1 MNQKELNE
9 IRRRWKLDRNAAGS
23 VYGCYVNSAKEII
36 AQFDM
41 SFGLMTHD
49 EAEMYLGILK
59 KTLSGTLGKNLI
71 DIEFATAQVAGS
83 EEHSLLMKLK
93 KELLHD
99 EEARNALF
107 RRIIDAL
114 SLEDESGYLILLAA
128 DAYDVPYHGK
138 DGAHFEDSGEVFKY
152 FLCCICPVK
161 SASAAL
167 GYDADRGDFH
177 SCTAGQTVAA
187 PQLGF
192 MFPCFDGRA
201 TNIYNA
207 LYYTHKPAELHQELI
222 DAVFR
227 TQAPMSAPAQK
238 DAFGAAMSGA
248 LEGDCSFDVV
258 QSVHEQI
265 RSRILEHK
273 ESKEPEKL
281 ELTINEVGA
290 MLKGSG
296 LDEEKIASF
305 QGQCEKEFGDGA
317 ALDPNNIIDAKKFR
331 IETPEIKISVTPES
345 SYLIE
350 TRVINGR
357 KYILIPA
364 DSGVE
369 VNGIS
374 VNIQD
379 KE

>member
-41 SFGLMTHD
+41 PFGLMTHD

-138 DGAHFEDSGEVFKY
+138 DGAPFEDSGAVLKY

-265 RSRILEHK
+265 RSKILEHK

-290 MLKGSG
+290 MLKGRG

-364 DSGVE
+364 DGGVE

>member
-128 DAYDVPYHGK
+128 DAYDVPYRGK
-138 DGAHFEDSGEVFKY
+138 DGTQFEDSGEVFKY

-207 LYYTHKPAELHQELI
+207 LYYTHRPAELHQELI

-364 DSGVE
+364 DGGVE